1 MNIHIGDTVEARVSR
16 GGGWFLARI
25 TDIWCFELPWGVR
38 FDVRAPDGLVGGAI
52 LPSDIR
58 LPTQQARI
66 EGRPKLTFEVRNQP
80 QGKV

>member
-1 MNIHIGDTVEARVSR
+1 MLRPARRPEGQGKEEKGALMNIHIGDTVEARVSR
-16 GGGWFLARI
+16 QGGWFLATV

-58 LPTQQARI
+58 FPSQQAA
-66 EGRPKLTFEVRNQP
+66 
-80 QGKV
+80 